1 MCFLFK
7 ISNNS
12 HILPS
17 GFRIASLNDDSL
29 LTKKLMGR
37 HQNFISPLRI
47 SRLI

>member
-17 GFRIASLNDDSL
+17 GFRISSLNDGSL
-29 LTKKLMGR
+29 PTEKLMGR
-37 HQNFISPLRI
+37 NQNFISLLRI